1 MPTVNGPDEITDL
14 EAGNDKVFYSDSSGD
29 VTEVALGAAAT
40 VLTSSG
46 ATSAPTFSV
55 IPADSTVGANK
66 AMYTNNSDVESGVAF
81 GAAGTVL
88 TSGGTDATA
97 TPPTWEAAAS
107 GSEIT
112 LNSSAAIALGKF
124 VVLETAG
131 TVKEVSASTSI
142 VLAFGTKSTATIGTA
157 LLWGQQEPSVTWD
170 PTRNVFWCTCMAQA
184 SNNIV
189 VYIMEISSAGVVSI
203 AHVTTYSA
211 SGIGTYGQ
219 QASSVDTT
227 NDKLVMY
234 WRYSNG
240 YMYGVAAPLS
250 GTGGTSTVGAWS
262 SAVLQGYGQYSWTG
276 VPVKTLYVAAT
287 DRTYCFFTNQSQYA
301 MFGVLDTSAATPVW
315 TSTGSWVDGV
325 FTNQYYGWDAA
336 LAANGNICLVG
347 GANSSYAG
355 ITAYSITPLA
365 SGGTYQ
371 GYAQVQSGG
380 IGSTQGVAV
389 VYDASEGKMVGYGVG
404 NHYKYYV
411 STWVIPATGAPNT
424 VSTVLDVEAGLTS
437 AFAYTSRIRP
447 PLGYDDVNGVVVIG
461 YRLTSTSM
469 IQFDQVVTSA
479 TNPTMFGSAIASTM
493 SYANWPNFG
502 LGQGYTGSWIGFA
515 GLWGTD
521 PGGYPVAAASV
532 STNNTKQI
540 GIAQN
545 AVAGAAAAVTIKT
558 LGALDE
564 TQTGMTV
571 GDIYIDQN
579 GAPSSSIGSYG
590 TLVGRAIAS
599 DKLLITETGSGTV

>member
-1 MPTVNGPDEITDL
+1 
-14 EAGNDKVFYSDSSGD
+14 
-29 VTEVALGAAAT
+29 
-40 VLTSSG
+40 
-46 ATSAPTFSV
+46 
-55 IPADSTVGANK
+55 
-66 AMYTNNSDVESGVAF
+66 
-81 GAAGTVL
+81 
-88 TSGGTDATA
+88 
-97 TPPTWEAAAS
+97 
-107 GSEIT
+107 
-112 LNSSAAIALGKF
+112 
-124 VVLETAG
+124 
-131 TVKEVSASTSI
+131 
-142 VLAFGTKSTATIGTA
+142 
-157 LLWGQQEPSVTWD
+157 
-170 PTRNVFWCTCMAQA
+170 
-184 SNNIV
+184 
-189 VYIMEISSAGVVSI
+189 
-203 AHVTTYSA
+203 
-211 SGIGTYGQ
+211 
-219 QASSVDTT
+219 
-227 NDKLVMY
+227 
-234 WRYSNG
+234 
-240 YMYGVAAPLS
+240 
-250 GTGGTSTVGAWS
+250 
-262 SAVLQGYGQYSWTG
+262 
-276 VPVKTLYVAAT
+276 
-287 DRTYCFFTNQSQYA
+287 
-301 MFGVLDTSAATPVW
+301 
-315 TSTGSWVDGV
+315 
-325 FTNQYYGWDAA
+325 
-336 LAANGNICLVG
+336 
-347 GANSSYAG
+347 YAG

-558 LGALDE
+558 L
-564 TQTGMTV
+564 
-571 GDIYIDQN
+571 
-579 GAPSSSIGSYG
+579 
-590 TLVGRAIAS
+590 
-599 DKLLITETGSGTV
+599 